1 MRYNNS
7 IKYAAPGRTAQQWI
21 EAIEAH
27 IIEPNLKNAIGA
39 LVWYDVFSAESN
51 NDDARK
57 LHKYIYGPTESEA
70 GKIYNA
76 LVRLGVE
83 RKAAA
88 ARLFESK
95 GGPVYA

>member
-21 EAIEAH
+21 DAIEAH
-27 IIEPNLKNAIGA
+27 ITEPKLKNAIGA
-39 LVWYDVFSAESN
+39 LVWYDVFSGEN

-57 LHKYIYGPTESEA
+57 LHKYIHGPTESEA
-70 GKIYNA
+70 GKIYQA

-95 GGPVYA
+95 EVATYA